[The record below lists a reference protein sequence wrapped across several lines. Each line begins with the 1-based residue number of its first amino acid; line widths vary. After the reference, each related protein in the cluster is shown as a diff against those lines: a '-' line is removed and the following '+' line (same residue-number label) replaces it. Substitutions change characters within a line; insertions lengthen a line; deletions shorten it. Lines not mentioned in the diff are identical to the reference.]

1 MSELSKETL
10 MLTDLAKIQKEL
22 QAVVKSSKNPFFKSS
37 YADLNAH
44 LSVIRPLCIKHGF
57 VLEQSTTIINSST
70 GAVNAVMSRISHI
83 ETGLTKESVVV
94 IPELDGDMQKIGG
107 AITYARRYTLSALF
121 GMMAE
126 DDDGNLASG
135 KTTKFEK
142 TKPKSELF

>member
-1 MSELSKETL
+1 
-10 MLTDLAKIQKEL
+10 
-22 QAVVKSSKNPFFKSS
+22 
-37 YADLNAH
+37 
-44 LSVIRPLCIKHGF
+44 
-57 VLEQSTTIINSST
+57 
-70 GAVNAVMSRISHI
+70 MSRISHI

-142 TKPKSELF
+142 TKPKK